1 MYHSLQPIS
10 GTIAVRASLSRAPQL
25 QLAGLVRHA
34 TRETKRRAP
43 RPTSSRRRR
52 ALAQW
57 LRRTAELP
65 IHRDRSRRFE
75 VLLRDRVALVRP
87 DLLELAVLL
96 ERADDPDPTCVAT
109 LFELLRNGCDSPLYN
124 PAVHESELRATL
136 YFARAALLKS
146 GPPLN
151 GTVR

>member
-1 MYHSLQPIS
+1 MYHSLQQVN
-10 GTIAVRASLSRAPQL
+10 GTIVPLRASP
-25 QLAGLVRHA
+25 
-34 TRETKRRAP
+34 TRAP
-43 RPTSSRRRR
+43 RPASPRRRR

-65 IHRDRSRRFE
+65 IHRDRARRFE

-87 DLLELAVLL
+87 DLLELADML
-96 ERADDPDPTCVAT
+96 ERTDDPDPACVET
-109 LFELLRNGCDSPLYN
+109 LSELLRNGCDSPLYN
-124 PAVHESELRATL
+124 SAVHESELRATL